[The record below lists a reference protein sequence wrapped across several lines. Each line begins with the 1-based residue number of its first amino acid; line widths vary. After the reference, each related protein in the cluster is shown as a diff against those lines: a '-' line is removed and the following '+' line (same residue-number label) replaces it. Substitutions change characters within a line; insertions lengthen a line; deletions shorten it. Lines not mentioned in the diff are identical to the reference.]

1 MDLERQNMSISEEN
15 AKEEVL
21 VSIIIP
27 VRNEEKYIS
36 KCIESVLKQDFDRK
50 NMELILIDGNSED
63 KTVEIIKNFMNEYDF
78 IKIYENPRK
87 TVQYALNIGIK
98 NATGKYIVR
107 MDAHSEYADDYVS
120 KCVEYLEK
128 TGAENVGGPMIAK
141 GKTQIQNVIA
151 ASYHSP
157 FAMGGGKFHD
167 ENYEGYADTVYL
179 GAFKRETL
187 LRLNMYDEHLPR
199 SEDDDLNFRILE
211 NDGKIFVTPKIKSV
225 YYPRNTYSAVF
236 KQFFEYG
243 LWKVAVIKKHKK
255 PARLS
260 HLVPASFVIFVI
272 LFSILSFF
280 SAFARNIFLFVM
292 LLYLVL
298 NLYFSLK
305 NKHLSA
311 FSDKIRLVWVHFI
324 LHISYGLGFLCGIFK
339 FWRIDFKNGK

>member
-1 MDLERQNMSISEEN
+1 
-15 AKEEVL
+15 
-21 VSIIIP
+21 
-27 VRNEEKYIS
+27 
-36 KCIESVLKQDFDRK
+36 
-50 NMELILIDGNSED
+50 
-63 KTVEIIKNFMNEYDF
+63 
-78 IKIYENPRK
+78 
-87 TVQYALNIGIK
+87 
-98 NATGKYIVR
+98 
-107 MDAHSEYADDYVS
+107 
-120 KCVEYLEK
+120 
-128 TGAENVGGPMIAK
+128 MIAK

-260 HLVPASFVIFVI
+260 HLVPVSFVIFVI
-272 LFSILSFF
+272 LFSIFSFF
-280 SAFARNIFLFVM
+280 SAFARNVFLFVM

-305 NKHLSA
+305 NKHLST

>member
-1 MDLERQNMSISEEN
+1 MAVIEN
-15 AKEEVL
+15 QPKEEVI

-27 VRNEEKYIS
+27 VKNEEKYIS
-36 KCIESVLKQDFDRK
+36 KCIKSVLRQNFDKK
-50 NMELILIDGNSED
+50 NMELILIDGNSKDE
-63 KTVEIIKNFMNEYDF
+63 TVKIIRNFMNDYGF
-78 IKIYENPRK
+78 IKVYKNPQE

-98 NATGKYIVR
+98 NAAGKYIVR

-120 KCVEYLEK
+120 KCVEYIEK
-128 TGAENVGGPMIAK
+128 TGAENVGGPMIAQ
-141 GKTQIQNVIA
+141 GKTQTQNVIA
-151 ASYHSP
+151 AAYHNP
-157 FAMGGGKFHD
+157 FAMGGGKFHN

-179 GAFKRETL
+179 GAFKKETL
-187 LRLNMYDEHLPR
+187 LHLNMYDERLPR

-211 NDGKIFVTPKIKSV
+211 NGGKIFVTPKIKSV
-225 YYPRNTYSAVF
+225 YYPRSTYSDVF

-260 HLVPASFVIFVI
+260 HLVPISFVIFII

-280 SAFARNIFLFVM
+280 SAIARNIFLFIM
-292 LLYLVL
+292 LIYFGL

-305 NKHLSA
+305 NKRLNVLL
-311 FSDKIRLVWVHFI
+311 DKFRLVWVHFV

-339 FWRIDFKNGK
+339 FWRIDF